1 MFNLLCILLNKII
14 FASNQKKMKHISKD
28 QISQME
34 KIERLNLI
42 NSCTGY
48 KSANL
53 IATKSVDEKPN
64 VAIFSSVTHLGSE
77 PALIGFFMR
86 PTTVPRDTY
95 KNIRE
100 TGFFTVNHITID
112 MIADAHHTSANYE
125 VGISEF
131 DKTNLEEEYKN
142 DIEIPFVKGSP
153 VQLYCKYVNEYYIK
167 ENDTIHIVA
176 SIENLFFDKNLQHE
190 DGWLQI
196 EKGNVIALNGLDGY
210 CLPKLVDR
218 FQYARK
224 DTPSKSFFK

>member
-1 MFNLLCILLNKII
+1 MKNISREEI
-14 FASNQKKMKHISKD
+14 SN
-28 QISQME
+28 ME

-53 IATKSVDEKPN
+53 IATKSLDGKSN
-64 VAIFSSVTHLGSE
+64 VGIFSSITHLGSH
-77 PALIGFFMR
+77 PAMIGFIMR

-100 TGFFTVNHITID
+100 TGFFTVNHITVD
-112 MIADAHHTSANYE
+112 MIADAHHTSANYDL
-125 VGISEF
+125 GISEF

-142 DIEIPFVKGSP
+142 NIEIPFVKGSP
-153 VQLYCKYVNEYYIK
+153 VQLYCKYMNEYYIK
-167 ENDTIHIVA
+167 ENDTIHVIA
-176 SIENLFFDKNLQHE
+176 SIENLFFEEDLQHE

-196 EKGNVIALNGLDGY
+196 DRGNVIAINGLDGY

-224 DTPSKSFFK
+224 DSPTKSFFE

>member
-1 MFNLLCILLNKII
+1 
-14 FASNQKKMKHISKD
+14 MKHISRD
-28 QISQME
+28 DISQME

-53 IATKSVDEKPN
+53 LATKSLNGKSN
-64 VAIFSSVTHLGSE
+64 VAIFSSVTHLGSN
-77 PALIGFFMR
+77 PAMIGFITR

-100 TGFFTVNHITID
+100 TGYFTVNHITVD
-112 MIADAHHTSANYE
+112 MIEDAHHTSANYDL
-125 VGISEF
+125 GISEF
-131 DKTNLEEEYKN
+131 DKTNLEEEYKL
-142 DIEIPFVKGSP
+142 DIEIPFVQGSP

-167 ENDTIHIVA
+167 ENDTIHVIA
-176 SIENLFFDKNLQHE
+176 SIENIFFNEELEHK

-196 EKGNVIALNGLDGY
+196 DRGNVVALNGLDGY

-218 FQYARK
+218 FHYARK
-224 DTPSKSFFK
+224 EHPTTSFLKK

>member
-1 MFNLLCILLNKII
+1 
-14 FASNQKKMKHISKD
+14 MKHISRD
-28 QISQME
+28 EISQME

-53 IATKSVDEKPN
+53 IATKSVDGNSN
-64 VAIFSSVTHLGSE
+64 VAIFSSVTHLGSN
-77 PALIGFFMR
+77 PALIGFIMR

-95 KNIRE
+95 KNIMA
-100 TGFFTVNHITID
+100 TGFFTVNHITAD

-125 VGISEF
+125 MGISEF

-142 DIEIPFVKGSP
+142 EIEIPFVKGSP

-167 ENDTIHIVA
+167 ENDTIHIIA
-176 SIENLFFDKNLQHE
+176 SIENLFFDENLQHE

-196 EKGNVIALNGLDGY
+196 DKGNVIALNGLDGY

-224 DTPSKSFFK
+224 DTPSKSFLTK

>member
-1 MFNLLCILLNKII
+1 
-14 FASNQKKMKHISKD
+14 MKHISRD
-28 QISQME
+28 DISQME

-53 IATKSVDEKPN
+53 LATKSLNGKSN
-64 VAIFSSVTHLGSE
+64 VAIFSSVTHLGSN
-77 PALIGFFMR
+77 PPMIGFITR

-100 TGFFTVNHITID
+100 TGYFTVNHITVD
-112 MIADAHHTSANYE
+112 MIEDAHHTSANYDL
-125 VGISEF
+125 GISEF
-131 DKTNLEEEYKN
+131 DKTNLEEEYKL
-142 DIEIPFVKGSP
+142 DIEIPFVQGSP

-167 ENDTIHIVA
+167 ENDTIHVIA
-176 SIENLFFDKNLQHE
+176 SIENIFFNEELEHK

-196 EKGNVIALNGLDGY
+196 DRGNVVALNGLDGY

-218 FQYARK
+218 FHYARK
-224 DTPSKSFFK
+224 EHPTTSFLKK

>member
-1 MFNLLCILLNKII
+1 
-14 FASNQKKMKHISKD
+14 MKHISRD
-28 QISQME
+28 EISQMK

-53 IATKSVDEKPN
+53 IATKSVDGNSN
-64 VAIFSSVTHLGSE
+64 VAIFSSVTHLGSN
-77 PALIGFFMR
+77 PALIGFIMR

-95 KNIRE
+95 KNIMA
-100 TGFFTVNHITID
+100 TGFFTVNHITAD

-125 VGISEF
+125 MGVSEF
-131 DKTNLEEEYKN
+131 DKTSLEEEYKTE
-142 DIEIPFVKGSP
+142 IEIPFVKGSP

-167 ENDTIHIVA
+167 ENNTIHIIA
-176 SIENLFFDKNLQHE
+176 SIENLFFDENLQHE

-196 EKGNVIALNGLDGY
+196 DKGNVIALNGLDGY

-224 DTPSKSFFK
+224 DTPSKSFLTK

>member
-1 MFNLLCILLNKII
+1 
-14 FASNQKKMKHISKD
+14 MKHISRD
-28 QISQME
+28 EISKME
-34 KIERLNLI
+34 KVERLNLI

-53 IATKSVDEKPN
+53 IATKSMDGKPN

-77 PALIGFFMR
+77 PALIGFIMR

-95 KNIRE
+95 KNIME
-100 TGFFTVNHITID
+100 TGFFTVNHITVE

-125 VGISEF
+125 LGISEF

-167 ENDTIHIVA
+167 ENDTIHIIA
-176 SIENLFFDKNLQHE
+176 SIEKLFFNENLQHE

-196 EKGNVIALNGLDGY
+196 DKGNVVALNGLDGY

-224 DTPSKSFFK
+224 DTPSKSFF

>member
-1 MFNLLCILLNKII
+1 
-14 FASNQKKMKHISKD
+14 MKHISRD
-28 QISQME
+28 DISQME
-34 KIERLNLI
+34 KVERLNLI

-53 IATKSVDEKPN
+53 LATKSLDGKTN
-64 VAIFSSVTHLGSE
+64 VAIFSSVTHLGSN
-77 PALIGFFMR
+77 PAMIGFIMR

-100 TGFFTVNHITID
+100 TGYFTVNHITVN
-112 MIADAHHTSANYE
+112 MIEDAHHTSANYE
-125 VGISEF
+125 LCISEF

-167 ENDTIHIVA
+167 ENDTIHVIA
-176 SIENLFFDKNLQHE
+176 SIENLFFEEELEHK

-196 EKGNVIALNGLDGY
+196 DRGNVVALNGLDGY
-210 CLPKLVDR
+210 CLPKLIDR

-224 DTPSKSFFK
+224 EIPTTSFFNK